1 MPATSAHVRSI
12 SAVAGFRASLC
23 TFDESALRV
32 LGAIEQ
38 VAERTL
44 QWLEHDVPLYWRQ
57 QVRLCYDNVART
69 RASLDT
75 CRMRTVGGRKP
86 ACIEE
91 QMAFRAA
98 KQKLR
103 DAEEKIEIA
112 QKWANRIHRELD
124 EYRGRVMKLRLCLEC
139 DVPRTMALL
148 DRVLK
153 SLEAYI
159 ETPIAGDGAPTPVP
173 SNDPGTMRGI
183 AHEKR

>member
-1 MPATSAHVRSI
+1 MPATSANVCSI
-12 SAVAGFRASLC
+12 SAVASFRASLC
-23 TFDESALRV
+23 TFDENALRV
-32 LGAIEQ
+32 LNAIEQ
-38 VAERTL
+38 VAQGML

-57 QVRLCYDNVART
+57 QVRHCYDNVART

-112 QKWANRIHRELD
+112 RKWANRIRREVD
-124 EYRGRVMKLRLCLEC
+124 EYRGRVMKLKLCLEC
-139 DVPRTMALL
+139 DVPRTIALL
-148 DRVLK
+148 ERILS
-153 SLEAYI
+153 SLEAYV
-159 ETPIAGDGAPTPVP
+159 ETTVAEDRLLPPVP
-173 SNDPGTMRGI
+173 SNESG
-183 AHEKR
+183 